1 MGAISDPEYA
11 VLKEYYDWLEKN
23 IDIDLDLIGKI
34 YYKYHIILLTHV
46 SIFEVYLRTSP
57 EVAYNRMRNRNRPEE
72 ESIPLSYIKLVHQ
85 YYETWLVERKMG
97 PLSAPV
103 LIINAD
109 ENKDNLLEVYEKNQ
123 SQVLGLNL

>member
-1 MGAISDPEYA
+1 
-11 VLKEYYDWLEKN
+11 
-23 IDIDLDLIGKI
+23 
-34 YYKYHIILLTHV
+34 
-46 SIFEVYLRTSP
+46 
-57 EVAYNRMRNRNRPEE
+57 VAYNRMRSRNRPEE
-72 ESIPLSYIKLVHQ
+72 ETIPLSYIKLVHQ

-109 ENKDNLLEVYEKNQ
+109 ESKDNLLEVYEKNQ